1 MLENIGISLISSGIC
16 FLIGIFAANY
26 RRIGLFVKSLMHR
39 SEDIRFSIAYLY
51 KIKIDDKYLLIKGS
65 KIEQLQPVGGV
76 YKVCS
81 SFSTIERKLN
91 IIFENK
97 RGFYEKE
104 DLRFCTK
111 GKNISKVLN
120 WFDSRENREVAVY
133 REFYEEIIKN
143 NILPIEVLSSMR
155 IEFLKQIK
163 PKMAY
168 SKHFKKNEILL
179 FDIYEIHLTN
189 EYIDMIYKY
198 VKEENDLI
206 KLVDREDIEKEC
218 VDIRGKSF
226 KIGAHSQYII

>member
-1 MLENIGISLISSGIC
+1 MLENIGTNWISSGIW
-16 FLIGIFAANY
+16 FLSGIFAANY
-26 RRIGLFVKSLMHR
+26 RRIGLFVKSLIHW

-81 SFSTIERKLN
+81 SFSTIERNLN
-91 IIFENK
+91 IIFENE

-111 GKNISKVLN
+111 GKNIGKVLN

-133 REFYEEIIKN
+133 REFYEEIVKN
-143 NILPIEVLSSMR
+143 NILPIEVLSSMK

-163 PKMAY
+163 PRMAY
-168 SKHFKKNEILL
+168 SRHFKKNEILL
-179 FDIYEIHLTN
+179 FDIYEIHLPD
-189 EYIDMIYKY
+189 EYIDMISKY
-198 VKEENDLI
+198 VKEGNDLI

-218 VDIRGKSF
+218 VNIRGKSF
-226 KIGAHSQYII
+226 KIGTHSQHII

>member
-1 MLENIGISLISSGIC
+1 MIENIEINLISNGIW

-26 RRIGLFVKSLMHR
+26 RRIGLFIKSLIYWNQ
-39 SEDIRFSIAYLY
+39 DIRFSIAYLY
-51 KIKIDDKYLLIKGS
+51 KIKINNKYLLIKGS

-91 IIFENK
+91 IIFENE
-97 RGFYEKE
+97 RGFYEQE

-120 WFDSRENREVAVY
+120 WFDSRENREVTVY
-133 REFYEEIIKN
+133 REVYEEIIKN

-163 PKMAY
+163 PKMSY

-179 FDIYEIHLTN
+179 FDIYEIHLAN
-189 EYIDMIYKY
+189 EYIDMICRD
-198 VKEENDLI
+198 VKEKNDLI

-218 VDIRGKSF
+218 VDISGKSF

>member
-1 MLENIGISLISSGIC
+1 MLENIGTNLISSGIW

-26 RRIGLFVKSLMHR
+26 RRIGLFVKSLIHW

-91 IIFENK
+91 IIFE
-97 RGFYEKE
+97 KE
-104 DLRFCTK
+104 DLRFCIK

-120 WFDSRENREVAVY
+120 WFDSRKNREVAVY

-179 FDIYEIHLTN
+179 FDIYEIHLPD
-189 EYIDMIYKY
+189 EYTDMIRKY

>member
-1 MLENIGISLISSGIC
+1 MLENIWTNLISSGIC

-26 RRIGLFVKSLMHR
+26 RRIGLFVKSLIHW
-39 SEDIRFSIAYLY
+39 SEDIRFSVAYLY
-51 KIKIDDKYLLIKGS
+51 KIKIDDKYLLIRGS

-81 SFSTIERKLN
+81 SFSTIERNLN
-91 IIFENK
+91 IIFENE
-97 RGFYEKE
+97 RDFYEKE

-133 REFYEEIIKN
+133 REFYEEIVKN
-143 NILPIEVLSSMR
+143 NILPIEVLSSMK

-163 PKMAY
+163 PKMVY
-168 SKHFKKNEILL
+168 SRHFKKNEILL
-179 FDIYEIHLTN
+179 FDIYEIHLPD
-189 EYIDMIYKY
+189 EYIDMISKY
-198 VKEENDLI
+198 VKEGNDLI

-218 VDIRGKSF
+218 VNIRGKSF
-226 KIGAHSQYII
+226 KIGTHSQHII

>member
-1 MLENIGISLISSGIC
+1 MLENIGTNLISSGIW

-26 RRIGLFVKSLMHR
+26 RRIGLFVKSLIHW

-81 SFSTIERKLN
+81 SFSTIES
-91 IIFENK
+91 E

-104 DLRFCTK
+104 DLRFCIK

-120 WFDSRENREVAVY
+120 WFDSRKNREVAVY

-179 FDIYEIHLTN
+179 FDIYEIHLPD
-189 EYIDMIYKY
+189 EYTDMIRKY